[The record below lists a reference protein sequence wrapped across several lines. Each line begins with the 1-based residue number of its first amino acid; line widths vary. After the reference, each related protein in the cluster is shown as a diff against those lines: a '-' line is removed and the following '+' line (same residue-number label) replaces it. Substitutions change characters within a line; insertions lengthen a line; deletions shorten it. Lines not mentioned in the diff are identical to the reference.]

1 MDMDTTH
8 ELEGRIDAVGQAVI
22 WLAAALEDAR
32 LIDGPQL
39 CRALRG
45 RQPPAGTPAALAA
58 ASQRTLRQMA
68 DALDGARQVRQA
80 QADQSRGHP
89 PDGPR
94 A

>member
-32 LIDGPQL
+32 LINGPQL

-68 DALDGARQVRQA
+68 DALDGARQVRAGQA
-80 QADQSRGHP
+80 RTHSLR
-89 PDGPR
+89 GPR
-94 A
+94 V

>member
-39 CRALRG
+39 CRALRA
-45 RQPPAGTPAALAA
+45 RQLPAGTSAALAA
-58 ASQRTLRQMA
+58 ASQRTLGQMA
-68 DALDGARQVRQA
+68 AALDSARQVRQA
-80 QADQSRGHP
+80 RADQSRGHP